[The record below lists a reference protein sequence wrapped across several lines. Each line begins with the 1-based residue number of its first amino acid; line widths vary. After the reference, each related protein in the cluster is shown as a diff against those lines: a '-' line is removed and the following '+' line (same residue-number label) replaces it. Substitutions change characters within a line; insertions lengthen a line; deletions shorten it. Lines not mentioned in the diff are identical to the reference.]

1 MRIETKFTPGQKVW
15 AIYNNKV
22 QEFLVETVEATSSFN
37 YNTNEP
43 YTPSCKYKLRIG
55 ESAGYR
61 VEVYES
67 DLEKNYAPSKEEL
80 LKSL

>member
-15 AIYNNKV
+15 GIYNNKV
-22 QEFLVETVEATSSFN
+22 QEFLVETVEATSNFN
-37 YNTNEP
+37 YDTNGP
-43 YTPSCKYKLRIG
+43 YTPFCKYKLRIE

-61 VEVYES
+61 LEVYES

>member
-22 QEFLVETVEATSSFN
+22 
-37 YNTNEP
+37 
-43 YTPSCKYKLRIG
+43 
-55 ESAGYR
+55 
-61 VEVYES
+61 
-67 DLEKNYAPSKEEL
+67 KEEI

>member
-22 QEFLVETVEATSSFN
+22 QEFLVETVEVTSNFN
-37 YNTNEP
+37 YDTNEP
-43 YTPSCKYKLRIG
+43 SLPLCKYKLRIG
-55 ESAGYR
+55 ESAGFR
-61 VEVYES
+61 FEIYEF